1 MEDAGAMIAF
11 GGIFLGIYFIVKAVA
26 QFQSMRRGNPVQE
39 AAGRQDETP
48 AEASDDEHGAK
59 KITDHVV

>member
-26 QFQSMRRGNPVQE
+26 QFHSMRRVNPAQG
-39 AAGRQDETP
+39 AAGSQDVSPSKT
-48 AEASDDEHGAK
+48 SDDEPGA
-59 KITDHVV
+59 

>member
-26 QFQSMRRGNPVQE
+26 QFQSMRRVNPDRKT
-39 AAGRQDETP
+39 AGRQDVNPP
-48 AEASDDEHGAK
+48 AAFDDEPGA
-59 KITDHVV
+59 

>member
-26 QFQSMRRGNPVQE
+26 QFHSMRRVNPAQG
-39 AAGRQDETP
+39 AAGSQDVSPSKT
-48 AEASDDEHGAK
+48 SDDEPGS
-59 KITDHVV
+59 